1 MGGLGTSVVQSPV
14 AVHTLPWH
22 RRVARTLTAEER
34 GADRYWLWTAT
45 SAKFLIP
52 FSLLVSLG
60 SHLPWPSHAVAP
72 KTTAYVA
79 IEEMS
84 QPFLQA
90 TAPNTPSAIPVAK
103 PTASYVPIRILPA
116 VLTAVWLI
124 GFMAVISLWC
134 AVAANLQISA
144 VGNAVNRG
152 TRG

>member
-1 MGGLGTSVVQSPV
+1 M
-14 AVHTLPWH
+14 
-22 RRVARTLTAEER
+22 TA
-34 GADRYWLWTAT
+34 

-84 QPFLQA
+84 QPFLEVEA
-90 TAPNTPSAIPVAK
+90 LNTPIAFPLASRQL
-103 PTASYVPIRILPA
+103 PTFRFAFLAHPHGGLA
-116 VLTAVWLI
+116 DWLHHDDELL
-124 GFMAVISLWC
+124 VC
-134 AVAANLQISA
+134 AVVANLQISA
-144 VGNAVNRG
+144 VGKAANRR